1 MIPSNERKRTSY
13 IGRKDELGLLN
24 GILEEVRSGKGRL
37 VLVEGE
43 AGIGKTRLI
52 QEMKELTNFKGFNM
66 LLGRCLY
73 FKDTDIYLP
82 FKEMFNQYTRIMK
95 DIDAESPFSPRIDNQ
110 EGYEI
115 TPSEGEF
122 VPMSLIP
129 TGIEPH
135 EEEEEE
141 MKVEGLLEFDKLS
154 DFIFDLSSRAPLCL
168 FIDDLHWADPP
179 SIKFLQYLAQKIL
192 EHPIM
197 IICTY
202 RPEDLFWG
210 EDTPHPLA
218 DPLKRL
224 SRDKLYV
231 PIELKRLSKKET
243 DTQIKNILE
252 IEKVP
257 PPFSELIFSR
267 TSGNPFFVE
276 EVIYSLL
283 ERNIIDPVAPDWHKN
298 IDPDTISLPTTLR
311 DIILRR
317 MHWLQANSIAVIRL
331 SSVSSGTKITFEVI
345 KDALKMSDEEVL
357 EAIEELVTAKFL
369 KEIKEDESYEFE
381 NPVIQEVIY
390 SELNHSR
397 RRFLHTKMANVL
409 EARFAQNPAYWGNI
423 GIHFYK
429 GKDYQ
434 KALHYLI
441 KASSYFQ
448 KVSPH
453 KALEYLHMVLFCIEK
468 LPQSDSVK
476 DQNLKV
482 LLEISNLCLKI
493 WDWERSMEFAE
504 KALNLATVLR
514 RPVEKV
520 KAKVNAGEV
529 LRYRG
534 EYEKALSIYQ
544 DIVSSPGE
552 EDSESFAKAYM
563 GIGYINWKRG
573 EFPRALE
580 MYSKSLQYAKLENNL
595 NTIGSLYLNIGN
607 VFNHRGDMKKAL
619 DYYSR
624 GIKHLESY
632 GNNIEASRGYSNIGA
647 VHIQLGDLDDAEKNL
662 DLAINKAKEQG
673 RQEPWWPMI
682 IKIKLK
688 ALQNKFDEADDIYD
702 RVSDELKGKEDRV
715 ALASSM
721 MYAGMS
727 KTREG
732 KYEESETFLVRAI
745 SIFESL
751 DVPFDLA
758 RAKDLLGDLYIKS
771 NRFDEART
779 YYSESYKAFKGIGA
793 KKYSEEVRGKL
804 LELRGG
810 DGYI

>member
-1 MIPSNERKRTSY
+1 MIASNERRRAKY
-13 IGRKDELGLLN
+13 IGRKDELDLLN
-24 GILEEVRSGKGRL
+24 QILDEVRSGKGRL
-37 VLVEGE
+37 VLVAGE

-52 QEMKELTNFKGFNM
+52 QEMKEQPNFSGFNF
-66 LLGRCLY
+66 LIGRCLY

-82 FKEMFNQYTRIMK
+82 FKEMFTQYSNIMK
-95 DIDAESPFSPRIDNQ
+95 DMNAESPFSPRMGDQ
-110 EGYEI
+110 RYDMLTSPDGD
-115 TPSEGEF
+115 F
-122 VPMSLIP
+122 LPMSLIP
-129 TGIEPH
+129 AEIDQPAP
-135 EEEEEE
+135 EEDE
-141 MKVEGLLEFDKLS
+141 MRVEGLLEFDKLS
-154 DFIFDLSSRAPLCL
+154 DFIFKFSKRGPLCL

-179 SIKFLQYLAQKIL
+179 SIKFLQYLAQNIL
-192 EHPIM
+192 DQTIL

-202 RPEDLFWG
+202 RPEDLFCG
-210 EDTPHPLA
+210 EDAPHPLA
-218 DPLKRL
+218 EPLKRL

-231 PIELKRLSKKET
+231 PVELKQLSREET
-243 DTQIKNILE
+243 DKLLRNILE

-257 PPFSELIFSR
+257 PTFSELIFSR

-276 EVIYSLL
+276 EVLYSLL
-283 ERNIIDPVAPDWHKN
+283 ERNIIDPLTPDWHKN

-331 SSVSSGTKITFEVI
+331 SSVSSGTRITFEVI
-345 KDALKMSDEEVL
+345 KDALKMTDEEVL
-357 EAIEELVTAKFL
+357 EAIEELVQAKFL
-369 KEIKEDESYEFE
+369 KEVKEDESYEFE

-397 RRFLHTKMANVL
+397 RKFLHTKMANVL
-409 EARFAQNPAYWGNI
+409 EARFAQNPSHWGNI

-429 GKDYQ
+429 GKEYE

-441 KASSYFQ
+441 NASTYFQ

-493 WDWERSMEFAE
+493 WDWDRSKEFAE
-504 KALNLATVLR
+504 KALNLATVIR
-514 RPVEKV
+514 RPVERF
-520 KAKVNAGEV
+520 KAKVNIGEI
-529 LRYRG
+529 LRFKG
-534 EYEKALSIYQ
+534 EFDKALAIYQ
-544 DIVSSPGE
+544 DIISSTGD

-563 GIGYINWKRG
+563 GIGYVKWKRG

-580 MYSKSLQYAKLENNL
+580 MFSKSLQYAKLENNL
-595 NTIGSLYLNIGN
+595 NTIGTLYIDIGN
-607 VFNHRGDMKKAL
+607 VFNHRGDMKKAI
-619 DYYSR
+619 DYYTR
-624 GIKHLESY
+624 GIRHLESY
-632 GNNIEASRGYSNIGA
+632 GNIIEASRGYSNMGG
-647 VHIQLGDLDDAEKNL
+647 VHLQLGEMEEAEKNL
-662 DLAINKAKEQG
+662 DMAIKKAKEQG

-682 IKIKLK
+682 LKIKLR
-688 ALQNKFDEADDIYD
+688 ALQNRFKEADDAFE
-702 RVSDELKGKEDRV
+702 RVSEDLKGKDDQV
-715 ALASSM
+715 GLASSL
-721 MYAGMS
+721 MYVGLS

-732 KYEESETFLVRAI
+732 KYEEGETFLVRAI

-751 DVPFDLA
+751 TVPFDLA
-758 RAKDLLGDLYIKS
+758 RTKDLLGDLYMKNS
-771 NRFDEART
+771 KFDEAKT
-779 YYSESYKAFKGIGA
+779 FYSESYQAFKEIGA
-793 KKYSEEVRGKL
+793 KRYAEEVRGKL